1 MNFVYLLRSI
11 NYTEHIYVG
20 KSRNLKK
27 RLYNHNCGTTEHT
40 AKYAPWNLI
49 TYICFTDKMKAIE
62 FEKYLKSG
70 SGREFR
76 NKRLL

>member
-1 MNFVYLLRSI
+1 MV
-11 NYTEHIYVG
+11 
-20 KSRNLKK
+20 
-27 RLYNHNCGTTEHT
+27 
-40 AKYAPWNLI
+40 
-49 TYICFTDKMKAIE
+49 TYIAFKNKNTAQD